1 MDWTAARAG
10 IQPGQRRDRSAPVL
24 RQVCFANHGRS
35 VPGIFRVLHVAAVRR
50 DPATRTARI
59 DSALASH
66 HGPQCAGYT
75 GKSDDDAARGA
86 LRFNLCLRALS
97 LWATGPGFC
106 FIRESSLR
114 LLSDDERLHGL
125 VRNRFHHLASHLHR
139 ARRLRVL
146 HQPGR
151 SAGFQEWIVA
161 GVSFT
166 KYDVAKSTQ
175 DPGAAF
181 RAGYVALIGRPNAGK
196 STLLN
201 RLVGEKIA
209 AVSNKP
215 QTTRFKILGIVN
227 RPEGQIV
234 LVDTPGVHKPGYELN
249 RRMMAA
255 VHDALLAVD
264 LVCLIR
270 DASVSTGQGDRFTLD
285 LVKQSDKP
293 ALLLLNKPDKRAD
306 KSKLLALSEWYQQE
320 HAWQAV
326 VPISALKGD
335 QIEALLDEIIK
346 PLPEGEPLFSE
357 DEFTDQPMRVLAA
370 EIVRE
375 KILEVTGEEIPY
387 VTAVVTEKWEEVRED
402 FTRIYC
408 AIFVERASQKK
419 IIIGHGA
426 QRLKQIGIGARRDI
440 EMMLGHRCHLELFV
454 KVEEEWRDKQHLL
467 DQLGVGKANPS

>member
-1 MDWTAARAG
+1 MT
-10 IQPGQRRDRSAPVL
+10 
-24 RQVCFANHGRS
+24 
-35 VPGIFRVLHVAAVRR
+35 
-50 DPATRTARI
+50 
-59 DSALASH
+59 
-66 HGPQCAGYT
+66 
-75 GKSDDDAARGA
+75 
-86 LRFNLCLRALS
+86 
-97 LWATGPGFC
+97 
-106 FIRESSLR
+106 
-114 LLSDDERLHGL
+114 
-125 VRNRFHHLASHLHR
+125 
-139 ARRLRVL
+139 
-146 HQPGR
+146 
-151 SAGFQEWIVA
+151 
-161 GVSFT
+161 FT

-175 DPGAAF
+175 DPGTAF

-215 QTTRFKILGIVN
+215 QTTRFKILGVVN

-255 VHDALLAVD
+255 VHDALLGVD

-270 DASVSTGQGDRFTLD
+270 DASVSTGHGDRFTLD

-293 ALLLLNKPDKRAD
+293 ALLLLNKTDNLAD
-306 KSKLLALSEWYQQE
+306 KSKLLPLIEWYQQE
-320 HAWQAV
+320 HSWRAI

-335 QIEALLDEIIK
+335 QIQELLDEIIEHI
-346 PLPEGEPLFSE
+346 PVGEQLFSE

-408 AIFVERASQKK
+408 AIFVERGSQKK

-426 QRLKQIGIGARRDI
+426 QRLKQIGIRARRDI
-440 EMMLGHRCHLELFV
+440 EKMLAHRCHLELFV
-454 KVEEEWRDKQHLL
+454 KVEEDWRDKERLL
-467 DQLGVGKANPS
+467 DQLGVGKEG